1 MELSIQERLKDLR
14 VERGLTLEQLEEQV
28 NLSKSALGSYEAKD
42 FKDISHYAI
51 IKLAKF
57 YGVTADYL
65 LGLSQTRNHPNAD
78 LADLRLS
85 DDMIELLKSG
95 LIDNSLLCELAVHP
109 DFPRL
114 MADLEIYVNGI
125 AGKQVQSANAIV
137 DTMSATIMKQY
148 NPGLSDPQLRQLI
161 AAHIDDDSFCR
172 YVIQQDINKIALDLR
187 KAHKDDFFS
196 VPEDNPLEDFLQTA
210 DEVASEDGDPEQA
223 SLAFICKRL
232 KLNLKKL
239 SEEEK
244 KWLKKIAQK
253 SDLLKNP
260 NPQRGRKHVG
270 TPTANIAIEK
280 KDFLPKTGVYVADI
294 LLGDKRYYGVTHIGT
309 RPTLDNDS
317 FVSIETYIFD
327 FDKDIYGCT
336 ITVNLYKKLRE
347 VRKFNELSLLLEQI
361 ANDRTMAQEFWG
373 LKQTNHTL
381 HIDVNRHCVILEQQE
396 VYLSTN
402 EFEVLYLLLQSPQ
415 TAFTKEQIY
424 EQIWHEP
431 TNNHLHA
438 AENTIFQIRKRL
450 KPYCMGHEYIKT
462 VIGYGYKFNSE

>member
-172 YVIQQDINKIALDLR
+172 YVIQQDINKIALD
-187 KAHKDDFFS
+187 DFFS

-260 NPQRGRKHVG
+260 NPQRGRK
-270 TPTANIAIEK
+270 
-280 KDFLPKTGVYVADI
+280 
-294 LLGDKRYYGVTHIGT
+294 
-309 RPTLDNDS
+309 
-317 FVSIETYIFD
+317 
-327 FDKDIYGCT
+327 
-336 ITVNLYKKLRE
+336 
-347 VRKFNELSLLLEQI
+347 
-361 ANDRTMAQEFWG
+361 
-373 LKQTNHTL
+373 
-381 HIDVNRHCVILEQQE
+381 
-396 VYLSTN
+396 
-402 EFEVLYLLLQSPQ
+402 
-415 TAFTKEQIY
+415 
-424 EQIWHEP
+424 
-431 TNNHLHA
+431 
-438 AENTIFQIRKRL
+438 
-450 KPYCMGHEYIKT
+450 
-462 VIGYGYKFNSE
+462 